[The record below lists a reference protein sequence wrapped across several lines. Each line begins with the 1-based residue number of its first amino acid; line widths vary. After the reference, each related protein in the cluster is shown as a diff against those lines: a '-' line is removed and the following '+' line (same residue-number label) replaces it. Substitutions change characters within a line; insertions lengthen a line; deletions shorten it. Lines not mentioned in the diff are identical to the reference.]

1 MTNFMYNPFTW
12 DDSAKFVQS
21 SVLDFTFKSRNGSI
35 LEVSG
40 LNDPVE
46 LFIPIK
52 REGEKGRNRPDEKY
66 FARPSDG
73 LENVRYHRINIT
85 SKDVLVY
92 LEIKP
97 ESGKF
102 FTVLVSPR
110 LKPTPVNYQ
119 LQFRVPDFSS
129 CSTLNEHITY
139 RSENLNCSSDP
150 YKVTLS
156 YQITGKTGVHFI
168 GIIYSGSP
176 ALNIRIA
183 RSCGGLG
190 KRQKRGCIGVKD
202 PPTTPPP
209 TPKLVVP
216 QYNESTD
223 VNYTMSVNIASCL
236 YWSDKKQAWTNSGCR
251 VGLFLMLPRL
261 VMAQQSIL
269 NCRI

>member
-1 MTNFMYNPFTW
+1 MDNPFTW
-12 DDSAKFVQS
+12 DDSAKLIQS
-21 SVLDFTFKSRNGSI
+21 SVVDFSFKNRSGSI

-46 LFIPIK
+46 LFIPIT
-52 REGEKGRNRPDEKY
+52 REGAKSRNRHDEKY
-66 FARPSDG
+66 FAKPSDG
-73 LENVRYHRINIT
+73 SDNVRYHRINILST
-85 SKDVLVY
+85 DVLVD

-97 ESGKF
+97 ENGKF

-110 LKPTPVNYQ
+110 IKPTPENYQ

-129 CSTLNEHITY
+129 CSTLNERITY
-139 RSENLNCSSDP
+139 RIESRNCSSNP

-156 YQITGKTGVHFI
+156 YQITGKIGVHFI

-176 ALNIRIA
+176 ASNIRMA

-202 PPTTPPP
+202 PPTTPSP
-209 TPKLVVP
+209 TPKIVVP

-223 VNYTMSVNIASCL
+223 VNYTMSVKITSCL
-236 YWSDKKQAWTNSGCR
+236 YWSEKKQAWTNAGCR
-251 VGLFLMLPRL
+251 VGLVLMLPHL
-261 VMAQQSIL
+261 
-269 NCRI
+269 